1 MVSTFPACVIAYIVV
16 AVIISLYQA
25 YRGFKFQWILGIQ
38 KIEGTADRV
47 LLLCLADAFTYFVCT
62 LSGFIALLLLLHSGI
77 ADAHLPS
84 NAGEATWLIFLSLYS
99 VLGITGKLPDA
110 LRRLKPPG
118 MGDE

>member
-1 MVSTFPACVIAYIVV
+1 
-16 AVIISLYQA
+16 
-25 YRGFKFQWILGIQ
+25 
-38 KIEGTADRV
+38 
-47 LLLCLADAFTYFVCT
+47 
-62 LSGFIALLLLLHSGI
+62 LLHSGI